1 MRVAVD
7 AMGGD
12 HAPAALVAGALDAA
26 KGAPEVG
33 IDLVGRSADLEEEVE
48 RLGGAPGHV
57 AVVHADQVVE
67 MGDSP
72 VEALRRR
79 PESSILKALQR
90 MQQGK
95 ADAVVSAGSTGAAVA
110 ASMMVLGRLPGVRR
124 PGIAVPIPARNA
136 HGVCLLIDAGANP
149 NCRPH
154 HLFQYGVMG
163 ANYYAKIFGAE
174 SPRVALVS
182 IGEEDAKGNTLTRDA
197 AKLFRESPVRFVG
210 NVEGRD
216 LFGGACEVAVADGFV
231 GNIILKASE
240 GCAEMVFGMFSEALG
255 SRNPEALRKVMGQ
268 VDYAEWGGA
277 PLLGVNGVV
286 VISHGRSDRRAIA
299 NAIRVAARAVN
310 QHLNETIVRG
320 LSRAGA
326 GAGP

>member
-1 MRVAVD
+1 
-7 AMGGD
+7 MGGD
-12 HAPAALVAGALDAA
+12 HAPAAPVAGALDAVR
-26 KGAPEVG
+26 GDPG
-33 IDLVGRSADLEEEVE
+33 IVVDLVGRRADLEAEVASQ
-48 RLGGAPGHV
+48 GGAP
-57 AVVHADQVVE
+57 ANLKVVHADEVVE
-67 MGDSP
+67 MADSP

-79 PESSILKALQR
+79 PEASILKALQR
-90 MQQGK
+90 LAGGES
-95 ADAVVSAGSTGAAVA
+95 DAFVSAGSTGAVVA

-124 PGIAVPIPARNA
+124 PGIAVPVPARNT

-163 ANYYAKIFGAE
+163 ANYYAKIFGE
-174 SPRVALVS
+174 ENPRVALLS
-182 IGEEDAKGNTLTRDA
+182 IGEEEGKGNTLTRDA
-197 AKLFRESPVRFVG
+197 AKILRKSPIRFTG

-216 LFGGACEVAVADGFV
+216 LFGGACEVAVTDGFV
-231 GNIILKASE
+231 GNIILKTSE
-240 GCAEMVFGMFSEALG
+240 GAAEMVFGMFAEALA
-255 SRNPEALRKVMGQ
+255 SRSPEVLQKVMGQ
-268 VDYAEWGGA
+268 IDYAEWGGA

-286 VISHGRSDRRAIA
+286 VIAHGRSDRRAIA

-310 QHLNETIVRG
+310 QQLNDTIVRG